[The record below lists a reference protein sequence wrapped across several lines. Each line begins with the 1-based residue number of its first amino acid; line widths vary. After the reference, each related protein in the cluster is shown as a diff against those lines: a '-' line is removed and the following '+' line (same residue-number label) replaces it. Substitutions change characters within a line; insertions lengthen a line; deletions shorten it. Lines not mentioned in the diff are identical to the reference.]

1 MKRRKSEKSQHQDK
15 FQDLEMGVEM
25 MRSYESILF
34 LGTSIFSDLE
44 KFKSELLA
52 PYHLCMEYFME
63 KGDYSKVHEIIRILS
78 KMDDHKK
85 RIVDEDVIDSITINL
100 N

>member
-1 MKRRKSEKSQHQDK
+1 MKRRNTEKSQHQDK
-15 FQDLEMGVEM
+15 FQDPEMGIEM

-34 LGTSIFSDLE
+34 LGTSAFNDLE

-63 KGDYSKVHEIIRILS
+63 KGDYSKVHEIIKLLS
-78 KMDDHKK
+78 MMDGYKK
-85 RIVDEDVIDSITINL
+85 RIVDEDVIDSININL

>member
-1 MKRRKSEKSQHQDK
+1 MKRRNTEKSQHQDK
-15 FQDLEMGVEM
+15 FQDPEMGIEM

-34 LGTSIFSDLE
+34 LGTSIFNDLE

-63 KGDYSKVHEIIRILS
+63 KGDYSKVHEIIKLLS
-78 KMDDHKK
+78 MMDDYKK
-85 RIVDEDVIDSITINL
+85 RIVDEDVIDSININL